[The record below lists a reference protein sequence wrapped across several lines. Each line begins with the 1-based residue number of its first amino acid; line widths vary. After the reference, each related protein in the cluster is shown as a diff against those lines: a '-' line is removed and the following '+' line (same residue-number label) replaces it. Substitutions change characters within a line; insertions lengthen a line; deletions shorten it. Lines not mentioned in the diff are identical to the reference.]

1 VLKQYL
7 ESFNLLTDQEIAEFI
22 ALAKL
27 KVLDKGAFFIKEGD
41 QCKEVCFLN
50 SGILRSFFSSDQ
62 SEEIT
67 YCITFPNAL
76 STAYSSF
83 ITQKPSQENI
93 QALVRCELLVAKKND
108 IERLAAGSLNWTRFL
123 KQMAEQQY
131 LELEKRL
138 FLFQKEKAIK
148 RYLDLIDNQP
158 VYVQQIPLQYLASYL
173 GITPRHLSRLRKEI
187 LL

>member
-1 VLKQYL
+1 VLKSYL
-7 ESFNLLTDQEIAEFI
+7 ESFKLLTDQEIAEFI
-22 ALAKL
+22 ALTKL
-27 KVLDKGAFFIKEGD
+27 KVLDKGAFFIKEGE
-41 QCKEVCFLN
+41 QCKEVCFLT
-50 SGILRSFFSSDQ
+50 SGIFRSFFSSAQ

-67 YCITFPNAL
+67 YCITFPNNL

-83 ITQKPSQENI
+83 ISQQPSPENI
-93 QALVRCELLVAKKND
+93 QALVRSELLVVKKKD
-108 IERLAAGSLNWTRFL
+108 VERLAAGSLNWTRFL

-148 RYLDLIDNQP
+148 RYLDLMDNQP
-158 VYVQQIPLQYLASYL
+158 VYIQQIPLQYLASYL
-173 GITPRHLSRLRKEI
+173 GITPRHLSRIRKEI